1 MGTGTGTRAAGAA
14 ASGYYIS
21 DSDVDNWASGATDA
35 EKQAIIDRVEE
46 RIHKLTKDFFYPKA
60 FAVDR
65 DGNGASRLNL
75 NLIPN
80 ILSVSAISLSGV
92 SLSTTYY
99 THDKHSVFLDTT
111 NITTEHEL
119 RYLLKRV
126 ERSCLFPRGM
136 RNIHIVGSYGWTERL
151 DMDNISGTFAV
162 GEIITGG
169 TSGATAKVND
179 VNPLYLKISGRSSTD
194 FQNNEEI
201 TGGTSEATADVD
213 NTNGAVNDPPE
224 MIKEACIICAR
235 YRNNDTLYTTY
246 SEGTETVAG
255 ISYTT
260 KQKPLT
266 GLREADMLLRPY
278 VRKKVR
284 AMVV

>member
-46 RIHKLTKDFFYPKA
+46 RIHKLTKDFFYPKS

-65 DGNGASRLNL
+65 DGNGMNRLNL

-80 ILSVSAISLSGV
+80 ILSVSAIDISGV
-92 SLSTTYY
+92 ALSTSYY

-111 NITTEHEL
+111 NITTEPEL
-119 RYLLKRV
+119 RYLLKRA

-136 RNIHIVGSYGWTERL
+136 RNIHIVGTYGWTERL
-151 DMDNISGTFAV
+151 DIDNVSGTFTI
-162 GEIITGG
+162 GETITGG
-169 TSGATAKVND
+169 TSEATAIVND
-179 VNPLYLKISGRSSTD
+179 VSSAYLKISGRSSTD
-194 FQNNEEI
+194 FSNDETI
-201 TGGTSEATADVD
+201 TGGTSTATADV
-213 NTNGAVNDPPE
+213 NNASGAINDPPE
-224 MIKEACIICAR
+224 DIKEACVICAR
-235 YRNNDTLYTTY
+235 YENNDVLYTTY
-246 SEGTETVAG
+246 LSGTESIG
-255 ISYTT
+255 GESYST
-260 KQKPLT
+260 KAKPLT
-266 GLREADMLLRPY
+266 GLREADLLLRPY
-278 VRKKVR
+278 VRKKFR